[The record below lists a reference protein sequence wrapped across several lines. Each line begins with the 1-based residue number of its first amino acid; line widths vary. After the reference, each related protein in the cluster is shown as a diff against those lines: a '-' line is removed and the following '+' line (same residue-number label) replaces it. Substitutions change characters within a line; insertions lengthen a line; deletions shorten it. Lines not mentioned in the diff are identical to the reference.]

1 MAGNLHPAPL
11 PGDAAFAVDHEG
23 AALDAPDLPPVHVL
37 HLHHGEDRADLLFR
51 IRKELEGEGHLLLEL
66 LVGCDRVARDAEYRN
81 AGVDELGVEIA
92 ELPALVGA
100 SGRVV
105 ARVEV
110 EDEGVALER
119 RKLETLVAG
128 S

>member
-1 MAGNLHPAPL
+1 MKRSRKAQVLDSGRRVPEVAGKVAKRHGVGRDRMRARHSFDEPAFH
-11 PGDAAFAVDHEG
+11 A
-23 AALDAPDLPPVHVL
+23 
-37 HLHHGEDRADLLFR
+37 
-51 IRKELEGEGHLLLEL
+51 EGHLLLEL
-66 LVGCDRVARDAEYRN
+66 LVGCDRVARDAEHRN

-92 ELPALVGA
+92 ELPTLVGA

-105 ARVEV
+105 ARIEV